1 MRITTFT
8 ALAIC
13 GALLVAASATA
24 QPNPLVAK
32 GQLAFGAQKCS
43 MCHAVAGRGNAKGP
57 LDGVGAKYKAAEL
70 RQWLVAPA
78 EMATKQNA
86 TRKPAMR
93 DFSKLPAEDLDAL
106 VAYLQSL
113 GK

>member
-1 MRITTFT
+1 MRNTSLTVL
-8 ALAIC
+8 ALC
-13 GALLVAASATA
+13 GVVLLAASATA

-43 MCHAVAGRGNAKGP
+43 MCHAVAGKGNAKGP
-57 LDGVGAKYKAAEL
+57 LDGVGAKYKADEL

-78 EMATKQNA
+78 EMATTHNA
-86 TRKPAMR
+86 TRKPLMR
-93 DFSKLPAEDLDAL
+93 DFSKLPKDDLDAL

>member
-1 MRITTFT
+1 MRITMLSAFVAGA
-8 ALAIC
+8 ALF
-13 GALLVAASATA
+13 AAGPAVA
-24 QPNPLVAK
+24 QPAMVAK

-43 MCHAVAGRGNAKGP
+43 MCHAVAGKGNAKGP
-57 LDGVGAKYKAAEL
+57 LDGVGAKYKAPEL

-78 EMATKQNA
+78 EMAAKHNA
-86 TRKPAMR
+86 TRKPAMK
-93 DFSKLPAEDLDAL
+93 DFSKLPAEDLDSL

>member
-8 ALAIC
+8 ALAMG

-32 GQLAFGAQKCS
+32 GQAAYAAQKCS

-57 LDGVGAKYKAAEL
+57 LDGVGAKYKADEL

-78 EMATKQNA
+78 DMATTHNA

-93 DFSKLPAEDLDAL
+93 DFSKLTKDDLDAL

>member
-1 MRITTFT
+1 MRITTLT
-8 ALAIC
+8 ALVV
-13 GALLVAASATA
+13 GATLCVVASAQA
-24 QPNPLVAK
+24 QPALVAK
-32 GQLAFGAQKCS
+32 GEALFTAQRCT
-43 MCHAVAGRGNAKGP
+43 MCHAVAGKGNAKGA
-57 LDGVGAKYKAAEL
+57 LDGVGAKYKPAEL

-78 EMATKQNA
+78 EMSAKHNA